1 MRIRENILY
10 LMEKKNITIDDLIKE
25 TGIDKNVIENL
36 LNNNQAPGV
45 SEMLNLASALDVDMS
60 VLLYG
65 EKKKHSKAVK
75 TKWSERVRVDGKGKL
90 NYESLAPNYFH
101 KKIEPFIVE
110 IFKTDEKDLDISQH
124 AGEEFHY
131 VMKGKAEIIIDKE
144 KFILEEGDTIYFD
157 SSLPHS
163 LNSITE
169 RTQLLSAIYYQESL
183 AYYTKGRGMKAIIES
198 ARTLKNKKLVLI
210 CPDSASIT
218 AVNQAIYEKI
228 ISSAILVGNR
238 KLTEKLCGEDL
249 KYFRNYEF
257 IEVDDNI
264 DNYELNCAKI
274 GVLEIKKGNADMIMK
289 GKINTSYFVKAI
301 LDKKEGIPSGRR
313 ISLISIFELPDVNRI
328 IILTD
333 PGINP
338 ELFVEGD
345 IHAAIDIIKNGIEVA
360 KSLGVEKPRVA
371 LLDAN
376 EIPSEKIPT
385 TVKEKDIS
393 EMDWKDAYVYGPLS
407 YDLALYEDA
416 VKKKG
421 IKNNPVAGKADILV
435 VPHIAGGNFIY
446 KTWVKTLG
454 AEVANIVSGA
464 KVPIILTSRGD
475 TEISKFLTICASS
488 IYGEFIGKIHKEL

>member
-1 MRIRENILY
+1 MKIKDNLLN
-10 LMEKKNITIDDLIKE
+10 LMKKKNITEEDLLNE
-25 TGIDKNVIENL
+25 TGIDKNTLENL
-36 LNNNQAPGV
+36 LKNNQSPGV
-45 SEMLNLASALDVDMS
+45 SEMLKLASALDVDMS

-90 NYESLAPNYFH
+90 NYESLAPNFSH

-110 IFKTDEKDLDISQH
+110 VFKTEESELDISQH

-131 VMKGKAEIIIDKE
+131 VMKGKAEMTIGNE

-163 LNSITE
+163 INSVTE

-183 AYYTKGRGMKAIIES
+183 AQHTKGHGMKAIIES
-198 ARTLKNKKLVLI
+198 ARALKDKKIVLV
-210 CPDSASIT
+210 CPDATSIS

-228 ISSAILVGNR
+228 ISKVYLVGNK
-238 KLTEKLCGEDL
+238 KLTEELCGEDL

-257 IEVDDNI
+257 IDINQNSE
-264 DNYELNCAKI
+264 NYELECGKA
-274 GVLEIKKGNADMIMK
+274 GVEIIKNGNADMIMK
-289 GKINTSYFVKAI
+289 GKINTSYFVKAV
-301 LDKKEGIPSGRR
+301 LDKQNGIPSGRR

-328 IILTD
+328 IMLTD

-338 ELFVEGD
+338 ELFAEGD
-345 IHAAIDIIKNGIEVA
+345 KDAAIDIIKNGIEVA
-360 KSLGVEKPRVA
+360 KSLGIDKPRVA

-376 EIPSEKIPT
+376 EIPSEKVPT

-454 AEVANIVSGA
+454 AEVANIVAGA
-464 KVPIILTSRGD
+464 TVPIILTSRGD

-488 IYGEFIGKIHKEL
+488 IYGEYIKNIF

>member
-1 MRIRENILY
+1 MKIRENILT
-10 LMEKKNITIDDLIKE
+10 LMEKNGITEEEILNE
-25 TGIDKNVIENL
+25 TGIDKQTLDNL
-36 LNNNQAPGV
+36 LKNNQSPGV
-45 SEMLNLASALDVDMS
+45 SEMLKLADALKVDMS

-75 TKWSERVRVDGKGKL
+75 TSWSERVRVDGKGKL
-90 NYESLAPNYFH
+90 NYESLAPKYFH

-110 IFKTDEKDLDISQH
+110 VFKTDEADLDVSQH

-131 VMKGKAEIIIDKE
+131 VIKGTAEMTIGDE
-144 KFILEEGDTIYFD
+144 KFVLEEGDTIYFD

-163 LNSITE
+163 INSITE
-169 RTQLLSAIYYQESL
+169 RTQLISAIYYKESL
-183 AYYTKGRGMKAIIES
+183 AQHTKGHGMKAIIES
-198 ARTLKNKKLVLI
+198 ARMLKDKNLVLI
-210 CPDSASIT
+210 CPDATSIS

-228 ISSAILVGNR
+228 ISKAFLVGSK

-257 IEVDDNI
+257 IEVDENI
-264 DNYELNCAKI
+264 ENYELECGKT
-274 GVLEIKKGNADMIMK
+274 GVSVIKDGKADMIMK
-289 GKINTSYFVKAI
+289 GKINTSFFVKAI
-301 LDKKEGIPSGRR
+301 LDKKNGIPSGRR
-313 ISLISIFELPDVNRI
+313 ISLISIFELPDVNRVI
-328 IILTD
+328 MLTD

-338 ELFVEGD
+338 ELFTEGD
-345 IHAAIDIIKNGIEVA
+345 ESAAIDIIKNGIEVA
-360 KSLGVEKPRVA
+360 RSLGIDKPRVA

-376 EIPSEKIPT
+376 EIPSDKIPT
-385 TVKEKDIS
+385 TVKEKTIS

-435 VPHIAGGNFIY
+435 VPHISGGNFIY

-475 TEISKFLTICASS
+475 SEISKFLTICASS
-488 IYGEFIGKIHKEL
+488 IYGNFIKDIHNK